1 MSQTRMEEVIFASSS
16 IDGGVGCWDLQ
27 SGNPIIRYKNCCS
40 PPHGLVSVGR
50 RFLASSQQRES
61 STSSYSGSVHYWS
74 FHKPQVELKS
84 FPAKQIKPLVSD
96 SRGTY
101 LFGGSVSG
109 DIYCWEVSSGRLLT
123 KWHAHYRSVTCLVL
137 CDDQSLLVSGS
148 EDGTVKVF
156 SLVTVFDE
164 VAKQKAER
172 LYLHSFLEHTL
183 PVTDLKVGYGGANAI
198 IVSASEDR
206 TCKVWRLSTGELLRS
221 IVFPSMID
229 AVALDPG
236 EYVFYAGGRD
246 GKIYIVALGAESPS
260 DSIYGKHIIG
270 ALSEQS
276 KAVTC
281 LTFCADG
288 VSLVSGSEDGL
299 IRVWDAR
306 SRNIVRMLRHAK
318 GPVNNILVVTLPQ
331 SLLTSQTPAGKK
343 HSLLLPKPLE
353 KYSNASDENGYV
365 GAKVFIGGQPS
376 DSLPLSASYVSEDVM
391 NEQIY
396 EMQQQGS
403 FAAAKMEIERQKA
416 DCNTAM
422 QMVQRWKKTY
432 ESLHQF
438 CLDEILD
445 EDKLGKP
452 SKAFDMNISETSLP
466 FDSPFMEANNEN
478 AWGLLVLLFFSE
490 TQTSQN
496 Q

>member
-1 MSQTRMEEVIFASSS
+1 M
-16 IDGGVGCWDLQ
+16 
-27 SGNPIIRYKNCCS
+27 
-40 PPHGLVSVGR
+40 
-50 RFLASSQQRES
+50 
-61 STSSYSGSVHYWS
+61 
-74 FHKPQVELKS
+74 ELKS

-123 KWHAHYRSVTCLVL
+123 KWHAHYRGVTCLVL

-148 EDGTVKVF
+148 EDGTVRVY

-164 VAKQKAER
+164 VARQKGDH
-172 LYLHSFLEHTL
+172 LYVHSFLEHTL
-183 PVTDLKVGYGGANAI
+183 PVTDIVVGYGGANAI

-206 TCKVWRLSTGELLRS
+206 TCKVWRMSTGQLLRS
-221 IVFPSMID
+221 IIFPSVID

-260 DSIYGKHIIG
+260 NSIYGDHIIG

-281 LTFCADG
+281 LAFCADG
-288 VSLVSGSEDGL
+288 VTLVSGSEDGL
-299 IRVWDAR
+299 IRIWDTR
-306 SRNIVRMLRHAK
+306 SHNIVRMIRHAK
-318 GPVNNILVVTLPQ
+318 GPVNNILAVTIPET
-331 SLLTSQTPAGKK
+331 LLKSQASAGKK
-343 HSLLLPKPLE
+343 HSLSLPKPLE
-353 KYSNASDENGYV
+353 KYASIAENGDV
-365 GAKVFIGGQPS
+365 GAKVFIGGQAS
-376 DSLPLSASYVSEDVM
+376 DSLPLNASFVSEDVM

-403 FAAAKMEIERQKA
+403 FAVAKMEIERQKA
-416 DCNTAM
+416 DCNRSM

-432 ESLHQF
+432 ENLHQF
-438 CLDEILD
+438 CIDEILD
-445 EDKLGKP
+445 GDKLGKP
-452 SKAFDMNISETSLP
+452 SKGST
-466 FDSPFMEANNEN
+466 
-478 AWGLLVLLFFSE
+478 
-490 TQTSQN
+490 
-496 Q
+496 